1 MKTTAYFVALF
12 CLIGLFSNCIGVSR
26 ARHIQPDL
34 MRSAAKKQ
42 YLERQTGDSIRFQ
55 YIGCGGFL
63 IQYGNEGVLLDPYF
77 SNANVLKNAFQT
89 LHSDTILIDNFFTQN
104 FKKPRDTEGGI
115 QTVLIAHAHHD
126 HLADLPSL
134 LKRNLSTEK
143 ITLIGS
149 QTMSNLIQSYG
160 LPLDAHRQILSFDTL
175 FDKKNSPLREIRME
189 TQYSSSNGR
198 LRITAVKTEHAPH
211 ILRMKLPFIGGEV
224 LKIPPKPPQTS
235 LDFKEGVNYNFMI
248 DFLNADGSINFR
260 IFSNAGA
267 GANAPIGFPPSEL
280 LEEKKVDV
288 LLICGANYNQ
298 VKGYPQKLVTFV
310 KPEKVIVSHWED
322 FFTPIPELLKKTR
335 VVPFTNIP
343 EFLKIL
349 KKTMVE
355 NGIEPLPIIVQPLT
369 PIWIKF

>member
-1 MKTTAYFVALF
+1 MKITLFTLSFIFLICPSSNGQKASKAQRIQADIQRSTA
-12 CLIGLFSNCIGVSR
+12 
-26 ARHIQPDL
+26 
-34 MRSAAKKQ
+34 KEQ
-42 YLERQTGDSIRFQ
+42 YLQRQTGDSIRFQ

-63 IQYGNEGVLLDPYF
+63 IQYGHEGVLLDPYF
-77 SNANVLKNAFQT
+77 SNANVLKNPFQT
-89 LHSDTILIDNFFTQN
+89 LHSDTVLIDSFFIQN
-104 FKKPRDTEGGI
+104 FKQLRDTEGGI
-115 QTVLIAHAHHD
+115 QTVLIAHAHYD

-134 LKRNLSTEK
+134 LKRNLLTEK

-149 QTMSNLIQSYG
+149 QTMSNLIQSYD
-160 LPLDAHRQILSFDTL
+160 LPLDAKRQIVSFDTL
-175 FDKKNSPLREIRME
+175 FDKENKPTRYISP
-189 TQYSSSNGR
+189 NNR
-198 LRITAVKTEHAPH
+198 LRITAIKTEHAPH

-224 LKIPPKPPQTS
+224 LDIPKTPPQTS

-248 DFLNADGSINFR
+248 DFLNADGSISFR

-267 GANAPIGFPPSEL
+267 GANAPIGFPSPEL

-298 VKGYPQKLVTFV
+298 VKGYPEKLMTFV

-322 FFTPIPELLKKTR
+322 FFTPIPELLKKPR
-335 VVPFTNIP
+335 VVPNTNIP
-343 EFLKIL
+343 KFLKIL

-369 PIWIKF
+369 PIWMKF